1 MFNLRVVGFFLVLLL
16 CGCVQA
22 APDVTLARLPNG
34 AMQPQ
39 IVSKNGAL
47 HLVFLK
53 GEPRAC
59 DVWYQRSADWGQT
72 WSAPLRV
79 NSQAGSA
86 IAMGTIRGAQIAV
99 GKNGRVFVAW
109 NGSGDALPRNS
120 WVPESAK
127 KYGASPYLFARLK
140 EDGSAFESQRNL
152 MTKTFNLDG
161 GGSLGADE
169 EGHLYAVW
177 HANDKDGQNE
187 GGRHVWITKSSDDG
201 ATFSAESS
209 VWNEPTG
216 VCGCCQLKILAENG
230 GKVAVLY
237 RAATDVVNRDTFALV
252 SADNGQTFT
261 GGKIHDW
268 KIGAC
273 PMSSYALD
281 KSGGVTLAAWESE
294 ERVFY
299 SPLDAGMK
307 ATNIVEAP
315 GKGTNRKHP
324 ALVAN
329 GEGQTLLVWD
339 ENTAWARGGK
349 LRWQIFD
356 NAGKSVPNSS
366 GERDGLPVWS
376 YAAAFARPDGGFTI
390 LY

>member
-1 MFNLRVVGFFLVLLL
+1 MIFRVLSFVFCLLL
-16 CGCVQA
+16 CGCAQA
-22 APDVTLARLPNG
+22 DITLSRLPNG

-39 IVSKNGAL
+39 VVSKNNVL

-59 DVWYQRSADWGQT
+59 DVWYQRSSDWGQT
-72 WSAPLRV
+72 WSEPLRV

-99 GKNGRVFVAW
+99 GKNGRVFVSW
-109 NGSGDALPRNS
+109 NGSGEAQPRNS

-140 EDGSAFESQRNL
+140 DDGSAFEPQRNL

-161 GGSLGADE
+161 GGSIAADE
-169 EGHLYAVW
+169 EGGVFAVF
-177 HANDKDGQNE
+177 HAQDKPDGDE
-187 GGRHVWITKSSDDG
+187 GTRKVWIAKSSDEG
-201 ATFSAESS
+201 ATWTKEAP
-209 VWNEPTG
+209 VWNQPTG
-216 VCGCCQLKILAENG
+216 VCGCCQLKIRAESG
-230 GKVAVLY
+230 GKLTLLY
-237 RAATDVVNRDTFALV
+237 RSANDVVNRDTFALF
-252 SADNGQTFT
+252 SIDAGATFK

-281 KSGGVTLAAWESE
+281 KSGAQTIAAWESE

-299 SPLDAGMK
+299 SPLSTDMK

-329 GEGQTLLVWD
+329 GDGQALLVWD

-356 NAGKSVPNSS
+356 KDGKRVPNSS
-366 GERDGLPVWS
+366 GEQGGLLAWS

>member
-1 MFNLRVVGFFLVLLL
+1 MFSLRFVSLVFVLLV
-16 CGCVQA
+16 CGCAQA
-22 APDVTLARLPNG
+22 APQVSLSRLPAG

-39 IVSKNGAL
+39 VVNKNGAL

-59 DVWYQRSADWGQT
+59 DVWYQRSADWGQN

-109 NGSGDALPRNS
+109 NASDNAQPHLNF
-120 WVPESAK
+120 VPESAK
-127 KYGASPYLFARLK
+127 QYGASPYLFARLK
-140 EDGSAFESQRNL
+140 DDGSAFEAQRNL

-161 GGSLGADE
+161 GGSLAADE
-169 EGHLYAVW
+169 QGHVYAVW
-177 HANDKDGQNE
+177 HANDKADQNE
-187 GGRHVWITKSSDDG
+187 AGRHVWIAKSSDDG
-201 ATFSAESS
+201 ATFSAETP

-216 VCGCCQLKILAENG
+216 VCGCCQLKIMAENG
-230 GKVAVLY
+230 GKVTLLY
-237 RAATDVVNRDTFALV
+237 RAASAVVNRDTFALF
-252 SADNGQTFT
+252 SGDNGKSFRGT
-261 GGKIHDW
+261 KIHDW

-281 KSGGVTLAAWESE
+281 KNGALTVAAWESE

-299 SPLDAGMK
+299 SPLDDSMK

-315 GKGTNRKHP
+315 GQGKNCKHP
-324 ALVAN
+324 TLVIN
-329 GEGQTLLVWD
+329 GDGQILLVWD
-339 ENTAWARGGK
+339 ENTGWARGGK

-356 NAGKSVPNSS
+356 KDGKRVPDSS

-376 YAAAFARPDGGFTI
+376 YAAAFAHPDGSFTI